1 MTVKQLKEALENVP
15 DDAEVCLDCALVVK
29 RLSNNIE
36 YDEFYNRLIVD
47 YEPTNHPHHQ

>member
-1 MTVKQLKEALENVP
+1 MTVKEFKEALVNVP

-36 YDEFYNRLIVD
+36 YDEVCNRLIVD